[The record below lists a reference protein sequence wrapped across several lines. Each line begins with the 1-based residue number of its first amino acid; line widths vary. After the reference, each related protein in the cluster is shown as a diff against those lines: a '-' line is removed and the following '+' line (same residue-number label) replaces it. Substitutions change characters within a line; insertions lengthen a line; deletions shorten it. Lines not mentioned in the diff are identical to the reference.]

1 MNPKSYIS
9 RLLPILSFISV
20 CWEANAQTEEKDI
33 SELSR
38 PVVQEY
44 RLEIGHSTV
53 LSTYLSPI
61 GFEGRNLS
69 ASGEWSKASQW
80 NPEKLIMQFNGGFSY
95 RSMLNPH
102 HTARM
107 LGIGGIFSW
116 GVSARFR
123 LPYNLQL
130 TAGGSAA
137 FSGGC
142 LYLTRN
148 SNNPVSVNARAG
160 INLNASL
167 SWRSRI
173 GRLPIILADEASLP
187 TLGCFFTPQYG
198 ETYYEIYLGNH
209 KGLAHCGWWGN
220 NFGIDNLLSIRLD
233 FGRTAM
239 QIGYR
244 YSYDSTWANHLNTHV
259 ATHNFVIGVIPHGL
273 GLKRRQP
280 INSPLYH

>member
-1 MNPKSYIS
+1 MNLKSILILLLSIIWGAQIS
-9 RLLPILSFISV
+9 
-20 CWEANAQTEEKDI
+20 CGATEEEDRDR
-33 SELSR
+33 LPR

-44 RLEIGHSTV
+44 RLETGSSSA

-61 GFEGRNLS
+61 RYSGKVFS
-69 ASGEWSKASQW
+69 ASGQWTKASQW
-80 NPEKLIMQFNGGFSY
+80 NPEKLVMQFNGCFSY
-95 RSMLNPH
+95 RNMMNPH

-107 LGIGGIFSW
+107 LGLDGKFSW
-116 GVSARFR
+116 GVSARFC

-130 TAGGSAA
+130 TAGGSTA
-137 FSGGC
+137 FTGGC

-160 INLNASL
+160 INLNAAL
-167 SWRSRI
+167 TWKSRI
-173 GRLPIILADEASLP
+173 GKLPLILADEVTLP
-187 TLGCFFTPQYG
+187 TLGCFFNPQYG

-244 YSYDSTWANHLNTHV
+244 YSYDSTWANHLSSHLTTH
-259 ATHNFVIGVIPHGL
+259 AFVIGVIPHGL
-273 GLKRRQP
+273 GLKRRRP
-280 INSPLYH
+280 VNSPLY